1 MYSPLFLIL
10 GFTLLYFGGE
20 LLVKGAIN
28 IALKANISKL
38 VVGMTVVSF
47 ATSSPELFV
56 SIVAILNDSSDI
68 VFGNVIG
75 SNIANIALVLGV
87 TSLIFSVNISEK
99 TLKIDLPFLLFS
111 TFFVGLLLL
120 FFKSISF
127 YAACI
132 LLLILS
138 GFLYYIIKKSRNETN
153 DEDGS
158 QKLLKTSTLLNFT
171 YVTVAILMLK
181 FGADFLVDGAIE
193 IANYFNVE
201 ERIIALTIVAI
212 GTSVPELATS
222 IVAALKKEVDLAVGN
237 IVGSN
242 IFNLLVVLG
251 FTALFKNINIQDI
264 NILNIDYL
272 FMLILTLIF
281 AIMVY
286 YFGRGKLNKLK
297 GGLLL
302 LIYIGYLIYT
312 IY

>member
-56 SIVAILNDSSDI
+56 SIAAILNDSSDI

-127 YAACI
+127 YSACI

-138 GFLYYIIKKSRNETN
+138 GFLYYIIKKSRNEIN
-153 DEDGS
+153 YEDNS
-158 QKLLKTSTLLNFT
+158 QKVLKTSTLLNFS
-171 YVTVAILMLK
+171 YVTVAIVMLK